1 MGAEPPNESI
11 VSTLEWIVAPS
22 CRVSITDMWVVDLTI
37 KRLNCIAQT
46 DWNDKSYSG
55 AISSSV
61 YFCSDTRI
69 ALPVNHNI
77 RSILIPLAEQIPCNH
92 SVLLRKEIQ
101 YRLKNCKDKSIS
113 LDFSISFSWAH
124 AITSQQKTAMDWGGG
139 GERAGVG
146 GQRVVGCNQFFC
158 IWGQLRPIPGQ
169 KTRLGADKDSTVYL

>member
-1 MGAEPPNESI
+1 
-11 VSTLEWIVAPS
+11 
-22 CRVSITDMWVVDLTI
+22 MWVVDLTI

-113 LDFSISFSWAH
+113 LDFLGHMQLRRSSKLQW
-124 AITSQQKTAMDWGGG
+124 TEVGDK
-139 GERAGVG
+139 RVG
-146 GQRVVGCNQFFC
+146 GQRVVGCNPFFC